1 MSCEKKGRKENSRYE
16 LTGSLSVY
24 IRDAQITALC
34 LHEFLNENMEKR
46 KGGKPSI
53 LSIADDMPDMRKVVA
68 CSGYCQLHVQADII
82 NIIIMWGNG
91 EWEIEIKCF
100 ERGKKRRFVH
110 CYDCDTILLIV

>member
-1 MSCEKKGRKENSRYE
+1 MSCEKKGRKESERYE

-46 KGGKPSI
+46 KGGKPNIRS
-53 LSIADDMPDMRKVVA
+53 STDDMPDMRKVVA
-68 CSGYCQLHVQADII
+68 SSGNCQLHVQADII
-82 NIIIMWGNG
+82 NIIIMRGNG

-100 ERGKKRRFVH
+100 ERKKSDDLSIV
-110 CYDCDTILLIV
+110 TIVIQYL